1 MAKRIQLVLN
11 QNVYKLGGL
20 GDLVEVA
27 PGYAR
32 NFLLPQGLAYLATP
46 GVLKQAERRK
56 EQERQRQLEL
66 KQAAEK
72 QKQALEKVAAY
83 KIAMLVGE
91 NEALFGTVTSQD
103 LADLVKST
111 TGQEVDRREITLPD
125 IRKLGTYTAEIKLH
139 TDVVAK
145 IQVEVEAK

>member
-11 QNVYKLGGL
+11 ENIYKLGGL

-32 NFLLPQGLAYLATP
+32 NYLLPKGLAYVATP

-56 EQERQRQLEL
+56 EEERKRQLEL

-72 QKQALEKVAAY
+72 IKQALEKVAAY
-83 KIAMLVGE
+83 TIAMPVGE
-91 NEALFGTVTSQD
+91 NDVLFGSVTSQD
-103 LADLVKST
+103 VADVILATAKQT
-111 TGQEVDRREITLPD
+111 VDRRDIHIPD
-125 IRKLGTYTAEIKLH
+125 IRKLGTYTAEVKLH
-139 TDVVAK
+139 QDVVAALQ
-145 IQVEVEAK
+145 ITVEPQ

>member
-11 QNVYKLGGL
+11 QNIYKLGGL

-32 NFLLPQGLAYLATP
+32 NYLLPQGLAYLATP

-56 EQERQRQLEL
+56 EEERKRQLEL

-72 QKQALEKVAAY
+72 VKQALEKVAAY
-83 KIAMLVGE
+83 TVTMPVGE
-91 NEALFGTVTSQD
+91 NDVLFGSVTAQD
-103 LADLVKST
+103 VADVILATAKQT
-111 TGQEVDRREITLPD
+111 VDRRDITIPE
-125 IRKLGTYTAEIKLH
+125 IRKLGTFKAEVKLH
-139 TDVVAK
+139 QDVVAAL
-145 IQVEVEAK
+145 QVVVEPQ